1 MNNARCC
8 RHLVSLSVSESV
20 GGALL
25 LLALPLHG
33 LLPHLLHLLLARLQQ
48 QADPVRV
55 VVHRE
60 VGQPR
65 AGVRVHHDLQREA
78 KWDGSNGEF

>member
-1 MNNARCC
+1 MNS
-8 RHLVSLSVSESV
+8 VSSESV

-25 LLALPLHG
+25 LLALPLHR
-33 LLPHLLHLLLARLQQ
+33 LLLHLLHLLLVGLQQ
-48 QADPVRV
+48 EADPVRV

-65 AGVRVHHDLQREA
+65 ASVGVHHDLQ
-78 KWDGSNGEF
+78 WGQWGQTGYGGP